1 MGNLEAHRFWPLG
14 LGGWA
19 GGSVATVACL
29 QRNVPEE
36 EMGERDGGA
45 RLGEVGWAVM
55 LCTCSSA
62 AASRW

>member
-19 GGSVATVACL
+19 GGSVATVTCL

-36 EMGERDGGA
+36 ERRRGMVV
-45 RLGEVGWAVM
+45 LG
-55 LCTCSSA
+55 
-62 AASRW
+62 